1 MFDNRDFG
9 IIIIHSQIQI
19 LDTKKKCFLE
29 LKIKITWSKYNTLD
43 DLARYQVITR
53 WHENDY

>member
-9 IIIIHSQIQI
+9 IIIIQI

-29 LKIKITWSKYNTLD
+29 IKIKITWSKYNTQD
-43 DLARYQVITR
+43 DIARYQVITR

>member
-9 IIIIHSQIQI
+9 IIIIQI

-29 LKIKITWSKYNTLD
+29 IKIKITWSKYNTLD